1 MVSIR
6 FVNETDYYASSFAEF
21 MSRVINDGYLQGIA
35 NEFAIVEES
44 PKTLAVEVDTGEAFL
59 TGRNIINDAKFP
71 LVFSAGDVTHG
82 RIDLIILEL
91 DILNETAE
99 FKILEGTPG
108 AVPVEP
114 TLTRTSAIM
123 QYALRSVPV
132 AAGASAVDMA
142 LATNTMDNPNYFGM
156 AAPLSGQY
164 QKIIDITA
172 PDLNKLVATGAS
184 GMVISYLNAVQIS
197 NEILHLASSGSK
209 KMNLSTYVVSN
220 LTNCAGAIVEA
231 TYFGGFVYG
240 FLSSKRYKY
249 SVTGDS
255 WTDAA
260 ISANDSS
267 VRKIAESGGKLYSFA
282 NAYNKVVEIDLVANT
297 YTQKAALPAGTVTS
311 LPVASNGKIY
321 FIIDG
326 TSSTAGKIYEY
337 DIAGNSFTKLY
348 EGKLWSNVADTFTL
362 MKKVDNTLFICG
374 LFNILSFQID
384 TASLIRMY
392 SGGQSTGVSP
402 YRYTWV
408 YPYKTQGLITP
419 TQDFNLAA
427 SSAIWL
433 ADGRIYYTPAGAPT
447 NKVMCTPF
455 YPLGVA
461 NKTQI
466 IAYRQKTHPEIGVI
480 NLTTGAAND
489 DATALETGDEYGMY
503 TAFPEEV
510 LTGKVT
516 LYG

>member
-44 PKTLAVEVDTGEAFL
+44 PKTLDVEVDTGEAFL

-71 LVFSAGDVTHG
+71 LVFSAGDATYG

-91 DILNETAE
+91 DIINETAE
-99 FKILEGTPG
+99 FKILQGTPG

-123 QYALRSVPV
+123 QYALRSVPI

-164 QKIIDITA
+164 QKIIDITV
-172 PDLNKLVATGAS
+172 PDLNKVVSIGAA
-184 GMVISYLNAVQIS
+184 GVQLKYLNTVQIG
-197 NEILHLASSGSK
+197 NELLYLFSGSSK

-267 VRKIAESGGKLYSFA
+267 VRRIAESGGKFYSFA
-282 NAYNKVVEIDLVANT
+282 NAYNKVVEIDLGANT

-311 LPVASNGKIY
+311 LPIASNGKIY
-321 FIIDG
+321 FVIDG
-326 TSSTAGKIYEY
+326 KSTTAGKIYEY
-337 DIAGNSFTKLY
+337 DIAGNSFAKLY
-348 EGKLWSNVADTFTL
+348 EGKLYRGSYGDDFQQLKIVA
-362 MKKVDNTLFICG
+362 NTLFILG
-374 LFNILSFQID
+374 LFSFASFALGGTSINILYS
-384 TASLIRMY
+384 ASMVPSSGAIYTWLHPYGITGLAWTTVFNASGAGAYWLSDGRMY
-392 SGGQSTGVSP
+392 CTVSTNN
-402 YRYTWV
+402 
-408 YPYKTQGLITP
+408 II
-419 TQDFNLAA
+419 A
-427 SSAIWL
+427 
-433 ADGRIYYTPAGAPT
+433 
-447 NKVMCTPF
+447 TPF